1 MICFK
6 RNSIVLLLV
15 LFMSTSFSLGQGIKV
30 DHLKKVKQKSK
41 EVLNDTEAKVAE
53 VKDQAEAK
61 VSEAKAKADEV
72 KDEAEAKVAEVKDE
86 AKAKADEAKAKI
98 KDGKK
103 TSKLKLNKKFKGKIK
118 GIKRWITLTKI
129 V

>member
-30 DHLKKVKQKSK
+30 DRLKKVKQKSK

-53 VKDQAEAK
+53 VKDEAEAK
-61 VSEAKAKADEV
+61 ASEAKAKADEV
-72 KDEAEAKVAEVKDE
+72 KNKAEAKVVEVKDE

-103 TSKLKLNKKFKGKIK
+103 TSKFKLNKKIKGKIK
-118 GIKRWITLTKI
+118 GIE
-129 V
+129 